1 MACWW
6 LDAHPNT
13 EPKPLFLQIGF
24 PGPHPPYDPVM
35 RYAEPYLEK
44 ELPLYD
50 VSQEE
55 LENQPPPFQE
65 LRDHNSKI
73 DHDSVIMP
81 SATDTGTTTSSAC
94 LLLCQRHYD

>member
-1 MACWW
+1 
-6 LDAHPNT
+6 
-13 EPKPLFLQIGF
+13 
-24 PGPHPPYDPVM
+24 M

-55 LENQPPPFQE
+55 LENQPPPLGVARPQQLDRSRFG
-65 LRDHNSKI
+65 HNA
-73 DHDSVIMP
+73 